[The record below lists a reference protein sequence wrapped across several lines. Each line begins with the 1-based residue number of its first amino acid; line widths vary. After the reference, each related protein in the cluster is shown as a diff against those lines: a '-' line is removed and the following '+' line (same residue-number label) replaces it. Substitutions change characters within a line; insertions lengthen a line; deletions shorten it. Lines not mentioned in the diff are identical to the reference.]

1 MPAIP
6 MNTPDHLGVP
16 ESDLLAGGALWTAR
30 EIEQQPAMLER
41 THALLAGLQAQ
52 IDAFAG
58 PVAQDPRARVILTG
72 HTHDAVPEPVLEQPA
87 PRDVP
92 IKVDEGVAQQDTAEQ
107 QRP

>member
-6 MNTPDHLGVP
+6 MKTPDHLGVP

-58 PVAQDPRARVILTG
+58 PVAQDLGGQGGQEPRGDRVEL
-72 HTHDAVPEPVLEQPA
+72 A
-87 PRDVP
+87 DVT
-92 IKVDEGVAQQDTAEQ
+92 ERERAQE
-107 QRP
+107 